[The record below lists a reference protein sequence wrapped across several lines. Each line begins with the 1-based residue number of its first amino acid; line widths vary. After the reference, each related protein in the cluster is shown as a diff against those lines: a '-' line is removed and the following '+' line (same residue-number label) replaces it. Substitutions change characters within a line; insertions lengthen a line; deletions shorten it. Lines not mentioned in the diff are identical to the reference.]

1 MALAHIQRGHIS
13 IILAIDFFRSIP
25 IFRRTDLSLWDCSE
39 TSEDPFSSRPVLI
52 TLGSLFLVF
61 GLTCVFATAM
71 HFYSEYI
78 YPILLILDC
87 IIITLMFFNC
97 IRSGE
102 NMLMLVASIL
112 YLLYRKY
119 FPRILDMNM
128 IDECVGLAMIP
139 LVTVIGCQIDSQ
151 TDVRP
156 IFMSNLVLLFV
167 AAFSKIVTSIL
178 PNTRGNHN
186 SHGTHTPV
194 SW

>member
-1 MALAHIQRGHIS
+1 
-13 IILAIDFFRSIP
+13 
-25 IFRRTDLSLWDCSE
+25 
-39 TSEDPFSSRPVLI
+39 
-52 TLGSLFLVF
+52 
-61 GLTCVFATAM
+61 
-71 HFYSEYI
+71 
-78 YPILLILDC
+78 
-87 IIITLMFFNC
+87 
-97 IRSGE
+97 
-102 NMLMLVASIL
+102 MLVASIL